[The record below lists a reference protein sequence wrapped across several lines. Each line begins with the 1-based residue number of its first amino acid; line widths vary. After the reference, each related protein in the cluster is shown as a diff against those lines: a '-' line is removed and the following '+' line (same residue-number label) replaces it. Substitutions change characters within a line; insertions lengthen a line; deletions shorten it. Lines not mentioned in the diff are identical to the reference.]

1 MITTTGKLE
10 NYSLEYIG
18 ASQMPK
24 LKILVSANGK
34 MVPFAFIGDKALNAI
49 ALLGDGTNGSAHPGT
64 LIRLVGEPSFRR
76 WDGDEARPGRTF
88 TEGDLSANELM
99 VLGTSG
105 LEDSTFTL
113 QGVLH
118 GLGSRQG
125 GEVTYYSCK
134 LRLAQYKKGELVED
148 CDLELDIHKDSVM
161 DYQRAIGSFVVV
173 SGEAESFTWTA
184 KSGTRAGEQQRSL
197 KLRGTKVHA
206 ISTPSWIA
214 GHDAFGNILG
224 PVAPAAPVYTAPPVA
239 APSATDLPLF

>member
-49 ALLGDGTNGSAHPGT
+49 ALLGDGTHGSAHPGT
-64 LIRLVGEPSFRR
+64 LVRLVGEPSFRR

-105 LEDSTFTL
+105 LEDSTFTM

-118 GLGSRQG
+118 SIGSRQG

-134 LRLAQYKKGELVED
+134 LRLATYKKGELVED
-148 CDLELDIHKDSVM
+148 CDLELDIHKDAVVE
-161 DYQRAIGSFVVV
+161 YQRAIGSFVVV

-214 GHDAFGNILG
+214 GHDAFSGILA
-224 PVAPAAPVYTAPPVA
+224 PAAAPAAPAYVPAPAAVA
-239 APSATDLPLF
+239 PADLPLF